1 MFSQFKGNINEGVS
15 SSSSFRFGING
26 IITTLRLP
34 LTFLGVNHFD
44 SNIGGCI
51 NIINTKVDL
60 NATMNFTNNTGT
72 PFGGALRTVGFSLVS
87 LYIIMYMLVCVWYN
101 NYNG

>member
-15 SSSSFRFGING
+15 SSSSFRFGTNG

-34 LTFLGVNHFD
+34 LTFLGVNQFD

-51 NIINTKVDL
+51 NVINTKVDL
-60 NATMNFTNNTGT
+60 NATMNFTNNSGT
-72 PFGGALRTVGFSLVS
+72 PFGGALRTVGLSLVS
-87 LYIIMYMLVCVWYN
+87 MWIYNYVHVGMCVV
-101 NYNG
+101 